1 MGWIDRIID
10 MLRTTDWGLI
20 FAQDEIGAIAR
31 KLILRRV
38 EKNDYIFREGDTENY
53 LVFIIH
59 GSVVIRKNEKP
70 EKDVIILPNGTHF
83 GELSLIDNLPR
94 SASAQALE
102 DCILLILSKEN
113 YEMLLQE
120 QPALGVKVVTSIAQ
134 LISRRL
140 RDTTERLVDN
150 MITTRSLESMAE

>member
-113 YEMLLQE
+113 YEMLLAGAACAWRKGRHQYCPAY
-120 QPALGVKVVTSIAQ
+120 QPTVARTPRKGLWTI
-134 LISRRL
+134 
-140 RDTTERLVDN
+140 
-150 MITTRSLESMAE
+150 